1 MDGILISS
9 LGSVERS
16 WTRWARM
23 CGVTPSTLRPDL
35 DSAAQLKV
43 IEKIEL
49 ANGEGLALFASG
61 YLPYPDAFQEED
73 RQRAGLVD
81 GRGLDLVA
89 LFQ

>member
-1 MDGILISS
+1 MGPDVRRDPEYACRIAHGCLAFET
-9 LGSVERS
+9 V
-16 WTRWARM
+16 A
-23 CGVTPSTLRPDL
+23 TLRPDL